1 MKLSTLSWLQGESWP
16 DAQLLKCKWIS
27 TRAIQERKELSL
39 LLVISIW
46 LLFVPNSSS
55 SWQSVVFLA
64 KAGMHPAIYIS
75 FYYLIQF
82 VSAFSL
88 CHSLITIHLS
98 CALTWF
104 YHPPQVLECTCCA
117 GRASRARGEGN
128 DHEDHLSWGGLS
140 GSVMQRRD
148 VDNCA
153 GRRHVALWRLWLPPL
168 LTGQEK
174 GGKWENI

>member
-1 MKLSTLSWLQGESWP
+1 MNVNKGNTGKSRTFVTRIFP
-16 DAQLLKCKWIS
+16 PLLP
-27 TRAIQERKELSL
+27 
-39 LLVISIW
+39 VISIW

-64 KAGMHPAIYIS
+64 TAGMHSAIYIS

-88 CHSLITIHLS
+88 CHSLIIVYPC

-104 YHPPQVLECTCCA
+104 YHPPQVLECTCSA
-117 GRASRARGEGN
+117 GRTSWARGEGN

-153 GRRHVALWRLWLPPL
+153 GRRHVALWWLWLPPL

>member
-1 MKLSTLSWLQGESWP
+1 MTAACHFNLTFFL
-16 DAQLLKCKWIS
+16 
-27 TRAIQERKELSL
+27 
-39 LLVISIW
+39 
-46 LLFVPNSSS
+46 PNSSS

-64 KAGMHPAIYIS
+64 KADMHSAIYIS
-75 FYYLIQF
+75 LYYLIQF
-82 VSAFSL
+82 VPAFSFY
-88 CHSLITIHLS
+88 HSIVIVYPS

-104 YHPPQVLECTCCA
+104 YRPFQVLECTCSA
-117 GRASRARGEGN
+117 GRASGACGEGN

-153 GRRHVALWRLWLPPL
+153 GRRHVALWRLWLPPF

-174 GGKWENI
+174 GEMWENIQKK